1 MDLVTKEK
9 CQKERQQF
17 HLLMKM
23 LMKKNKSEIEGGKKK
38 GNKPATKTSFHDLII
53 ACNNQQDV

>member
-1 MDLVTKEK
+1 
-9 CQKERQQF
+9 
-17 HLLMKM
+17 
-23 LMKKNKSEIEGGKKK
+23 MKKNKSEIEGGKKK